1 MSKANRTAKEL
12 RETINDMER
21 IASKL
26 GEEISTSQASIR
38 QAQRNIN
45 AWQLEIQNSL
55 QQKLRTEGQIEVMK
69 QWLTETENES

>member
-1 MSKANRTAKEL
+1 MSNTNRTAKEL

-26 GEEISTSQASIR
+26 GEEISTSQEAIR

-69 QWLTETENES
+69 QWLIETENE

>member
-1 MSKANRTAKEL
+1 MSKTNRTAKEL

-21 IASKL
+21 IATKL
-26 GEEISTSQASIR
+26 GEEISTSQQAIR

-69 QWLTETENES
+69 QWLIETENE